1 MEYLTNEQLIDW
13 VNKHC
18 IPKDKLD
25 VDKAV
30 AEAEVFGF
38 MLNEIDGLD
47 VTSEPITFNLE
58 GFSSILTFS
67 LALSRVAEYYKH
79 SEDIM
84 VRYVKKEDKETKKVN
99 IFFQVLKSKAKLFSK
114 YLKES
119 GDKIVLT
126 VSSNKD
132 IKSCIKYLNSL
143 GVKGEDGESI
153 SSKETDY
160 AKDIKDSLTNGKAA
174 YIEIEYNDEYAC
186 PILEWWVID
195 DNGEFDTFPIA
206 KENTFDK
213 IIKNS

>member
-1 MEYLTNEQLIDW
+1 MEYLTSEQLIDW
-13 VNKHC
+13 ANKHC

-47 VTSEPITFNLE
+47 VTSEPITFKLE
-58 GFSSILTFS
+58 EFSSILTFS
-67 LALSRVAEYYKH
+67 LALSRVSEHYKH

-174 YIEIEYNDEYAC
+174 HIEIEYNDEHAC

-195 DNGEFDTFPIA
+195 DNGEFNVFPIV

>member
-13 VNKHC
+13 ANKHC

-38 MLNEIDGLD
+38 MLNKIDGLD

-58 GFSSILTFS
+58 EFSNILTFS
-67 LALSRVAEYYKH
+67 LALSRVSEYYKH

-160 AKDIKDSLTNGKAA
+160 AKGIKDSLINGKAA

-195 DNGEFDTFPIA
+195 DNGEFDTFPIV

>member
-13 VNKHC
+13 ANKHC

-30 AEAEVFGF
+30 VEAEVFGF
-38 MLNEIDGLD
+38 MLNKIDGLD

-58 GFSSILTFS
+58 EFSNILTFS
-67 LALSRVAEYYKH
+67 LALSRVSEYYKH

-143 GVKGEDGESI
+143 GVKGDDGESI

-160 AKDIKDSLTNGKAA
+160 AKDIKDSLINGKAA

-195 DNGEFDTFPIA
+195 DNGEFDTFPIV

>member
-1 MEYLTNEQLIDW
+1 MEYLTSEQLIDW
-13 VNKHC
+13 ANKHC

-47 VTSEPITFNLE
+47 VTSEPITFKLE
-58 GFSSILTFS
+58 EFSSILTFS
-67 LALSRVAEYYKH
+67 LALSRVSEYYKH

-174 YIEIEYNDEYAC
+174 HIEIEYNDEHAC

-195 DNGEFDTFPIA
+195 DNGEFNVFPIV